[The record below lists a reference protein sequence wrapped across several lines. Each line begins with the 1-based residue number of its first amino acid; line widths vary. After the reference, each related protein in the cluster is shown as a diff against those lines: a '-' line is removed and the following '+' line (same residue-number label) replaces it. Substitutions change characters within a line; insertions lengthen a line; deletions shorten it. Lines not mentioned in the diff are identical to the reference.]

1 MSLLKNDSKVICY
14 NDVKHKF
21 SPAPSFP
28 PGKLPTEKDVIQ
40 CILSYPNFL
49 KRVTAGKVSKV
60 LTSHWVHCNV
70 YHLSEQQVTAKIYKL
85 MQLFQRLAMKLCS
98 SLTYLKT

>member
-1 MSLLKNDSKVICY
+1 MSLLKNDSKVIFY

-21 SPAPSFP
+21 PPAPSFP
-28 PGKLPTEKDVIQ
+28 LGKLPTKKDVIQ
-40 CILSYPNFL
+40 CMLSYPNFL

-70 YHLSEQQVTAKIYKL
+70 YHLSKQHL
-85 MQLFQRLAMKLCS
+85 S
-98 SLTYLKT
+98 